1 MSKQKIALLTLTAT
15 ASGAVTAERFVG
27 HDGALATAAGNTLGV
42 AATDAADGED
52 YPADVI
58 GTTVVEAGGA
68 IAKGG
73 AIEVGAGSKA
83 VAQSAGVTV
92 ARALEAAGADGDKI
106 EVLLI
111 AN

>member
-1 MSKQKIALLTLTAT
+1 MSAQKIALLTLTAAAT
-15 ASGAVTAERFVG
+15 AANTQHRFVG
-27 HDGALATAAGNTLGV
+27 FDGAPAAAAGNALGV
-42 AATDAADGED
+42 GVVDAEIGDDFGV
-52 YPADVI
+52 DVL

-68 IAKGG
+68 IADGG
-73 AIEVGAGSKA
+73 AIEVGADAKA

-92 ARALEAAGADGDKI
+92 ARALQEAAADGDLI